1 MIMVRHLSKE
11 VPYKFMK
18 TLLFSILALVIA
30 VDAAAQRLPGTAIP
44 SHYDLTVAPDLAAAT
59 FTGDETIV
67 VELPKPTDRIVLNA
81 AEITFERVTVESNG
95 RTLTAKA
102 SLDPD
107 REQATFT
114 LPQQLEAGP
123 ATIRISYR
131 GILND
136 QLRGFYLSKT
146 AKRRYA
152 VTQLEATDAR
162 RMFPSFDE
170 PALKSTF
177 SMTAIIGAGDH
188 AISNGAVA
196 SDTPGPSA
204 GKHTVTFETSPKMST
219 YLVALVV
226 GDFVCREGGADGIPI
241 RVCATPEN
249 QGLTGFALEA
259 AEKNMAFFNRYY
271 AIKYP
276 YKKLDVVAVPD
287 FSAGAM
293 ENTAAIFYRESLLLA
308 DPKDVTPSTKE
319 TIAEVLAHEMAHQWF
334 GDLVTMAWWDDIW
347 LNEGFANW
355 MATKPLEAWM
365 PEANANVKEVQ
376 ANQAAL
382 RLDGLQSTRPIHKS
396 ASTPGEINELFDAI
410 AYEKGAAVLR
420 MVERYL
426 GSDVFR
432 AGVNAYLQRFQYGNA
447 AAADFWG
454 TLAKTSGKPVD
465 TIMADFVTT
474 PGAPLVALRIACANG
489 HGSVTLGE
497 RRYTIAADTAPSDQT
512 WHVPVCLR
520 LPDGSTRCE
529 VIASTTGNTV
539 DVGGTCPAW
548 VMGNADGMGYYRVD
562 HPADLIPVLAKN
574 VGTLT
579 AGERLSLLSDEW
591 AIVRAGRHEIGAW
604 LDLAGGFGGERDP
617 DVMETLTS
625 HLQSIAEDLTTSS
638 TRDAYRAWVR
648 ALLAPALTEL
658 GWTAA
663 SNEPAGRR
671 TLRAEVVTALGD
683 AGDPGVLKTARAKIE
698 DLLRDPASIDPTLR
712 TPVVYMAAVHG
723 DAALYDKYQAAYRGA
738 EDPEERYRFLYGLTR
753 FTDPALVRRTMEY
766 ALGPD
771 VRTQDTKLLVASMIA
786 NDDIRAQAWQL
797 LQQRWDDLQKKAGE
811 STSNG
816 SIVAAAGTFCDAD
829 AAQQVDRFFSAH
841 PVPDAA
847 RTLQQTK
854 ERIRS
859 CVALRNA
866 EAPHLA
872 AWLEARR

>member
-1 MIMVRHLSKE
+1 
-11 VPYKFMK
+11 MK
-18 TLLFSILALVIA
+18 TLLLSILAFA
-30 VDAAAQRLPGTAIP
+30 FAFDAAAQRLPGTAIP
-44 SHYDLTVAPDLAAAT
+44 SHYDLTLAPDLATAT
-59 FTGDETIV
+59 FAGDETIAV
-67 VELPKPTDRIVLNA
+67 DLPKPTDRIVLNA
-81 AEITFERVTVESNG
+81 AEITFERVTIESNG
-95 RTLTAKA
+95 RSFTASTSLDAERQQATLTV
-102 SLDPD
+102 P
-107 REQATFT
+107 QP
-114 LPQQLEAGP
+114 LPAGA
-123 ATIRISYR
+123 ATIHITYR

-170 PALKSTF
+170 PALKATF
-177 SMTAIIGAGDH
+177 SISAVIDAGDR
-188 AISNGAVA
+188 AISNGAVT
-196 SDTPGPSA
+196 SDAPGPAA

-226 GDFVCREGGADGIPI
+226 GDFVCRDGAADGIPI

-259 AEKNMAFFNRYY
+259 AEKNMTFFNRYY

-276 YKKLDVVAVPD
+276 FKKLDVVAVPD

-308 DPKDVTPSTKE
+308 DPKAATPEAKQN
-319 TIAEVLAHEMAHQWF
+319 IAEVLAHEMAHQWF

-355 MATKPLEAWM
+355 MATKPLQEWM
-365 PEANANVKEVQ
+365 PQANPKVKEVQ
-376 ANQAAL
+376 ANQTAL
-382 RLDGLQSTRPIHKS
+382 GLVALQSTRPIHKS
-396 ASTPGEINELFDAI
+396 ASTPEEINELFDGI

-465 TIMADFVTT
+465 TIMADFVTK

-489 HGSVTLGE
+489 QGRVALGE
-497 RRYTIAADTAPSDQT
+497 RRYTIASETASSEQT

-529 VIASTTGNTV
+529 VIANTGGNAI
-539 DVGGTCPAW
+539 DLDGTCPAW
-548 VMGNADGMGYYRVD
+548 VMGNADGLGYYRVE
-562 HPADLIPVLAKN
+562 HPADMIPPIAKD
-574 VGTLT
+574 VGKLT

-591 AIVRAGRHEIGAW
+591 AIVRAGHHHIGSW
-604 LDLAGGFGGERDP
+604 LDLADGFAGERDP

-625 HLQSIAEDLTTSS
+625 HLRSVDDLTTSA

-648 ALLAPALTEL
+648 ALLAPASTEL
-658 GWTAA
+658 GWTPAA
-663 SNEPAGRR
+663 NEPAARR
-671 TLRAEVVTALGD
+671 TLRAEVLMALGD
-683 AGDPGVLKTARAKIE
+683 AGDPGVLQTARAKID

-712 TPVVYMAAVHG
+712 TPIAYMAAVHG
-723 DAALYDKYQAAYRGA
+723 DAALYARYQAAYRSA

-766 ALGPD
+766 ALGPE
-771 VRTQDTKLLVASMIA
+771 VRTQDTKLLVASMIGH
-786 NDDIRAQAWQL
+786 DDTRALAWQL
-797 LQQRWDDLQKKAGE
+797 LQQQWDDLQKKAGE

-816 SIVAAAGTFCDAD
+816 SIVSAAGTFCDAR
-829 AAQQVDRFFSAH
+829 AEQQVDQFFSAH

-847 RTLQQTK
+847 RRLQQAR

-859 CVALRNA
+859 CVALRDA
-866 EAPHLA
+866 EAPHLS
-872 AWLEARR
+872 AWLEAHR